1 MYTKS
6 QEWQAQIAQT
16 GVRQTKEAM
25 LELVAIIDGT
35 RGSMIGCVDT
45 VHAG

>member
-1 MYTKS
+1 MTT
-6 QEWQAQIAQT
+6 EAQ
-16 GVRQTKEAM
+16 KAM
-25 LELVAIIDGT
+25 REVITIIDGT

>member
-1 MYTKS
+1 MTTET
-6 QEWQAQIAQT
+6 Q
-16 GVRQTKEAM
+16 EAM
-25 LELVAIIDGT
+25 QELVAIIDGT